1 MAVLLPPSTSH
12 RQITA
17 IHSAVTSGKRNKM
30 STQTVPPASTNGL
43 RRPHLGLQ
51 VLSLV
56 APMNGWINNP
66 VMGAAMLRMGR
77 YSGFAPN
84 RRKRGFT
91 AVWVRPKLNWTPK
104 NPRFIHAMLPAVING
119 RRASSSSTVFAR
131 TSAVSTAIKLSL
143 GTPRARYSLRPQPL
157 RRSTP
162 LQIDLVMPGGR
173 ASQPPSARG
182 LIIGEGS
189 GVSTSRVGA
198 NPTSPPFTVSTRG
211 DAASA
216 ESTTDGSTVLAL
228 FTPPTNRR
236 P

>member
-30 STQTVPPASTNGL
+30 RTQTAPPASTNGL
-43 RRPHLGLQ
+43 RRPHLGLH

-66 VMGAAMLRMGR
+66 VMGPAMLRMGR

-104 NPRFIHAMLPAVING
+104 NPRFIHAMLPGVING
-119 RRASSSSTVFAR
+119 RRASSSSLVFSW
-131 TSAVSTAIKLSL
+131 TTAVSTAMRPLPRHTQGAIVVAAAAAPTLDAACRSASL
-143 GTPRARYSLRPQPL
+143 CPADEHLNRRLRNPAIAEAASRATWSLTGCAR
-157 RRSTP
+157 
-162 LQIDLVMPGGR
+162 LVEDGMFERVPYRTDGELAGGR
-173 ASQPPSARG
+173 
-182 LIIGEGS
+182 
-189 GVSTSRVGA
+189 
-198 NPTSPPFTVSTRG
+198 
-211 DAASA
+211 
-216 ESTTDGSTVLAL
+216 
-228 FTPPTNRR
+228 
-236 P
+236 

>member
-30 STQTVPPASTNGL
+30 RTQTAPPASTNGL
-43 RRPHLGLQ
+43 RRPHLGLH

-66 VMGAAMLRMGR
+66 VMGPAMLRMGR

-104 NPRFIHAMLPAVING
+104 NPRFIQAMLPAVING

-131 TSAVSTAIKLSL
+131 PPAVSTAMKLSPWHNEGAL
-143 GTPRARYSLRPQPL
+143 
-157 RRSTP
+157 
-162 LQIDLVMPGGR
+162 LVAAATAPTLPAAAIVAITGG
-173 ASQPPSARG
+173 
-182 LIIGEGS
+182 
-189 GVSTSRVGA
+189 
-198 NPTSPPFTVSTRG
+198 
-211 DAASA
+211 
-216 ESTTDGSTVLAL
+216 
-228 FTPPTNRR
+228 
-236 P
+236 